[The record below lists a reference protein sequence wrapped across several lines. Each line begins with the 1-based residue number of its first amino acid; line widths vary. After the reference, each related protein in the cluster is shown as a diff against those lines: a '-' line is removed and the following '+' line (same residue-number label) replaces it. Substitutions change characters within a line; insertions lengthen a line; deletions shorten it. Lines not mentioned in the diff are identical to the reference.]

1 MDSVVDR
8 RKWLL
13 SNGFKQTDW
22 NKRDM
27 EQEIESLIEFDNHDD
42 VWRATA
48 EVLRAQVSEAVWF
61 STFNDAVAVAD
72 DKMSLRLQVPNSY
85 VKERILTRY
94 MSLVRDALNEVG
106 ASDRQLLIDVQ
117 TNTATDV
124 HDRLSTS
131 PTSLDSPIQL
141 NESLTE
147 SGFNHDHHSNN
158 EAGMSF
164 GQTLKSRSGKGTAVG
179 LNPRYTFETF
189 VKGASNQFALAAAQ
203 RVAETPGR
211 SYNPLFIYGSA
222 GLGKTHLL
230 HAIGYYVHQHY
241 AHYEVRY
248 VSTETFLNEYVDGI
262 RSNTIAAFKRRYR
275 EVDVLLIDDI
285 QFMEGKEG
293 LQEEFF
299 HTFNSLHGANKQ
311 IVISSDRVPDAI
323 PTLEDRLR
331 GRFRWGLITDI
342 QPPDMETRLAIL
354 RNKAERENTSVSN
367 DVLEFIASN
376 VTTNIRELE
385 GALIRVG
392 AYASLNKTVVD
403 ISMAQKLLVD
413 LLTRTAPKARTGE
426 QLLIEISDHLGF
438 DVEAM
443 KGKSRQRPLV
453 SARQTAMYVFR
464 ELTDLSYPA
473 IARLFGGRDH
483 TTVIHAVDKTQRM
496 MSERKQ
502 VFDQVTELVQK
513 FKTS

>member
-1 MDSVVDR
+1 MEDSKAQQQGV
-8 RKWLL
+8 
-13 SNGFKQTDW
+13 TE
-22 NKRDM
+22 RDN
-27 EQEIESLIEFDNHDD
+27 FDD

-48 EVLRAQVSEAVWF
+48 QVLRAQVSEAVWF
-61 STFNDAVAVAD
+61 STFNDAIAVAE
-72 DKMSLRLQVPNSY
+72 DKMSLRIQVPNSY

-106 ASDRQLLIDVQ
+106 ASDRELLVDVQ
-117 TNTATDV
+117 TNTAADV
-124 HDRLSTS
+124 QERS
-131 PTSLDSPIQL
+131 PTEPTQL
-141 NESLTE
+141 NPAVA
-147 SGFNHDHHSNN
+147 
-158 EAGMSF
+158 EAPAPAAPRSRATKGM
-164 GQTLKSRSGKGTAVG
+164 AVG

-189 VKGASNQFALAAAQ
+189 VKGTSNQFALAAAQ

-230 HAIGYYVHQHY
+230 HAIGYYVHQNY

-262 RSNTIAAFKRRYR
+262 RNNTIAAFKKRYR

-311 IVISSDRVPDAI
+311 IVISSDRMPDAI

-354 RNKAERENTSVSN
+354 RNKAERERTSVSN
-367 DVLEFIASN
+367 DVLEFIASK

-385 GALIRVG
+385 GALIRVA
-392 AYASLNKTVVD
+392 AYASLNKTHVD
-403 ISMAQKLLVD
+403 VDMARQLLTD
-413 LLTRTAPKARTGE
+413 LLNRSTPKPRSDE
-426 QLLIEISDHLGF
+426 QLLVEIAEYLGF
-438 DVEAM
+438 EVDALR
-443 KGKSRQRPLV
+443 GKSRQRPLV

-496 MSERKQ
+496 MKERKQ

>member
-1 MDSVVDR
+1 MDNELQVDSR
-8 RKWLL
+8 
-13 SNGFKQTDW
+13 GT
-22 NKRDM
+22 
-27 EQEIESLIEFDNHDD
+27 ENHDD

-48 EVLRAQVSEAVWF
+48 QVLRAQVSEAVWF

-72 DKMSLRLQVPNSY
+72 DKMSLRLQVPNTY
-85 VKERILTRY
+85 VRERILTRY
-94 MSLVRDALNEVG
+94 MSLVRDALDEVG
-106 ASDRQLLIDVQ
+106 ASERQLLIDVQ
-117 TNTATDV
+117 TNTAADV
-124 HDRLSTS
+124 NEQLSTNNT
-131 PTSLDSPIQL
+131 PDQLPAELNTSLSQPS
-141 NESLTE
+141 ETT
-147 SGFNHDHHSNN
+147 
-158 EAGMSF
+158 
-164 GQTLKSRSGKGTAVG
+164 TLKSRTGKGMAVG

-189 VKGASNQFALAAAQ
+189 VKGTSNQFALAAAQ

-230 HAIGYYVHQHY
+230 HAIGYYVHQNY

-275 EVDVLLIDDI
+275 EVDVLLIVDI

-311 IVISSDRVPDAI
+311 IVISSDRMPDAI

-342 QPPDMETRLAIL
+342 QPPDMETRLAIM
-354 RNKAERENTSVSN
+354 RNKAERERTSVSHE
-367 DVLEFIASN
+367 VLEFIASN

-385 GALIRVG
+385 GALIRVA
-392 AYASLNKTVVD
+392 AYSSLNKTQVD
-403 ISMAQKLLVD
+403 VPLAQQLLTD
-413 LLTRTAPKARTGE
+413 LLTRATVKPRSDE
-426 QLLIEISDHLGF
+426 QLLVEIAEHLGF
-438 DVEAM
+438 EVEALR
-443 KGKSRQRPLV
+443 GKSRQRPLV
-453 SARQTAMYVFR
+453 QARQTAMYVFR

-502 VFDQVTELVQK
+502 VYDQVTELVQK

>member
-1 MDSVVDR
+1 MENELQVDSR
-8 RKWLL
+8 
-13 SNGFKQTDW
+13 GT
-22 NKRDM
+22 
-27 EQEIESLIEFDNHDD
+27 ENHDD

-48 EVLRAQVSEAVWF
+48 QVLRAQVSEAVWF

-72 DKMSLRLQVPNSY
+72 DKMSLRLQVPNTY
-85 VKERILTRY
+85 VRERILTRY
-94 MSLVRDALNEVG
+94 MSLVRDALDEVG
-106 ASDRQLLIDVQ
+106 ASERQLLIDVQ
-117 TNTATDV
+117 TNTAADV
-124 HDRLSTS
+124 NEQLSTNNT
-131 PTSLDSPIQL
+131 PDQLPAELNTSLSQPS
-141 NESLTE
+141 ETT
-147 SGFNHDHHSNN
+147 
-158 EAGMSF
+158 
-164 GQTLKSRSGKGTAVG
+164 TLKSRTGKGMAVG

-189 VKGASNQFALAAAQ
+189 VKGTSNQFALAAAQ

-230 HAIGYYVHQHY
+230 HAIGYYVHQNY

-311 IVISSDRVPDAI
+311 IVISSDRMPDAI

-354 RNKAERENTSVSN
+354 RNKAERERTSVSHE
-367 DVLEFIASN
+367 VLEFIASN

-385 GALIRVG
+385 GALIRVA
-392 AYASLNKTVVD
+392 AYASLNKTQVD
-403 ISMAQKLLVD
+403 VPLDQQLLTD
-413 LLTRTAPKARTGE
+413 LLTRATVKPRSDE
-426 QLLIEISDHLGF
+426 QLLVEIAEHLGF
-438 DVEAM
+438 EVEALR
-443 KGKSRQRPLV
+443 GKSRQRPLV
-453 SARQTAMYVFR
+453 QARQTAMYVFR

-502 VFDQVTELVQK
+502 VYDQVTELVQK

>member
-1 MDSVVDR
+1 MENELQVDSR
-8 RKWLL
+8 
-13 SNGFKQTDW
+13 GT
-22 NKRDM
+22 
-27 EQEIESLIEFDNHDD
+27 ENHDD

-48 EVLRAQVSEAVWF
+48 QVLRAQVSEAVWF
-61 STFNDAVAVAD
+61 STFNDAVAIAD
-72 DKMSLRLQVPNSY
+72 DKMSLRLQVPNTY
-85 VKERILTRY
+85 VRERILTRY
-94 MSLVRDALNEVG
+94 MSLVRDALDEVG
-106 ASDRQLLIDVQ
+106 ASERQLLIDVQ
-117 TNTATDV
+117 TNTAADV
-124 HDRLSTS
+124 NEQLSTNNT
-131 PTSLDSPIQL
+131 PDQLPAELNTSLSQPTD
-141 NESLTE
+141 TT
-147 SGFNHDHHSNN
+147 
-158 EAGMSF
+158 
-164 GQTLKSRSGKGTAVG
+164 TLKSRTGRGMAVG

-189 VKGASNQFALAAAQ
+189 VKGTSNQFALAAAQ

-230 HAIGYYVHQHY
+230 HAIGYYVHQNY

-311 IVISSDRVPDAI
+311 IVISSDRMPDAI

-354 RNKAERENTSVSN
+354 RNKAERERTSVSHE
-367 DVLEFIASN
+367 VLEFIASN

-385 GALIRVG
+385 GALIRVA
-392 AYASLNKTVVD
+392 AYASLNKTQVD
-403 ISMAQKLLVD
+403 VSLAKQLLTD
-413 LLTRTAPKARTGE
+413 LLTRTAVKPRTDE
-426 QLLIEISDHLGF
+426 QLLVEIAEHLGF
-438 DVEAM
+438 EVEALR
-443 KGKSRQRPLV
+443 GKSRQRPLV
-453 SARQTAMYVFR
+453 QARQTAMYVFR

-502 VFDQVTELVQK
+502 VYDQVTELVQK